1 MLNQTNGMNTD
12 TWVGNLISKNIENV
26 NIKLLFSIITV
37 FLGSLLLIAS
47 AKIKVPLYP
56 VPMTL
61 QPMAVL
67 MIAMLFG
74 RKLATLTV
82 GLYIFKGIIGLPVF
96 AFGGGLMYLM
106 GPTGGFILGFF
117 VSAFIVGYLADSG
130 CGRKVSLSIMSML
143 IGMVVIYSLGIF
155 QLALLK
161 GFNFALL
168 KGFYPF
174 LLGDFYKLLLAGI
187 ITPYIWKISK

>member
-1 MLNQTNGMNTD
+1 MSNQTNIINTE
-12 TWVGNLISKNIENV
+12 TWIGNIISKSTEDI
-26 NIKLLFSIITV
+26 NIKILFTIITI
-37 FLGSLLLIAS
+37 FFGSLLLIAS

-61 QPMAVL
+61 QPLAVL

-117 VSAFIVGYLADSG
+117 ASAFVVGYLADRG
-130 CGRKVSLSIMSML
+130 WGRKISLSIISML
-143 IGMVVIYSLGIF
+143 IGMAIIYILGIF
-155 QLALLK
+155 QLAFLK

>member
-1 MLNQTNGMNTD
+1 MLNQTNGINTE
-12 TWVGNLISKNIENV
+12 TWVGNIISKNIENV

-117 VSAFIVGYLADSG
+117 ISAFIVGYLADSG
-130 CGRKVSLSIMSML
+130 WGKKVSLSIISML
-143 IGMVVIYSLGIF
+143 IGMAVIYSLGIF

>member
-1 MLNQTNGMNTD
+1 MLNQTNGINTE
-12 TWVGNLISKNIENV
+12 TWVGNIISKNIENV
-26 NIKLLFSIITV
+26 NVKLLFSIITV

-61 QPMAVL
+61 QPLAVL
-67 MIAMLFG
+67 MIGMLFG

-130 CGRKVSLSIMSML
+130 WGKKVSLSIISML
-143 IGMVVIYSLGIF
+143 IGMAVIYSLGIF
-155 QLALLK
+155 QLALMK

>member
-1 MLNQTNGMNTD
+1 MLNQTNGIYTE
-12 TWVGNLISKNIENV
+12 TWVGNLIGKYIENV

-82 GLYIFKGIIGLPVF
+82 GLYIFKGIMGLPVF

-130 CGRKVSLSIMSML
+130 WGKKVSLSIISML
-143 IGMVVIYSLGIF
+143 IGMIVIYSLGIF

>member
-1 MLNQTNGMNTD
+1 MLNQSNIINTE
-12 TWVGNLISKNIENV
+12 TWIGNIISKSTEDI
-26 NIKLLFSIITV
+26 NIKILFTIITV

-61 QPMAVL
+61 QPLAVL

-96 AFGGGLMYLM
+96 AFGGGFMYLM

-117 VSAFIVGYLADSG
+117 ASVFVVGYLADRG
-130 CGRKVSLSIMSML
+130 WGRKISLSIISML
-143 IGMVVIYSLGIF
+143 IGMAIIYVLGIF

>member
-1 MLNQTNGMNTD
+1 MLYQTNTINSD
-12 TWVGNLISKNIENV
+12 TWIGNIISKITEDI
-26 NIKLLFSIITV
+26 NIKILFTIITV
-37 FLGSLLLIAS
+37 FSASLLLIVS

-61 QPMAVL
+61 QPLAVL

-117 VSAFIVGYLADSG
+117 VSAFIVGYLADRG
-130 CGRKVSLSIMSML
+130 WGKKVLLSIISML
-143 IGMVVIYSLGIF
+143 IGMLVIYTLGIF

>member
-1 MLNQTNGMNTD
+1 MLNQTNVMNTD
-12 TWVGNLISKNIENV
+12 TWIGNLISKNTENI
-26 NIKLLFSIITV
+26 NIKILFLIITV
-37 FLGSLLLIAS
+37 FFGSLLLIAS

-96 AFGGGLMYLM
+96 AFGG
-106 GPTGGFILGFF
+106 
-117 VSAFIVGYLADSG
+117 
-130 CGRKVSLSIMSML
+130 
-143 IGMVVIYSLGIF
+143 
-155 QLALLK
+155 ALC
-161 GFNFALL
+161 
-168 KGFYPF
+168 
-174 LLGDFYKLLLAGI
+174 I
-187 ITPYIWKISK
+187 

>member
-1 MLNQTNGMNTD
+1 MLYQTNTINSD
-12 TWVGNLISKNIENV
+12 TWIGNIISKITEDI
-26 NIKLLFSIITV
+26 NIKILFTIITV
-37 FLGSLLLIAS
+37 FLASLLLIAS

-61 QPMAVL
+61 QPLAVL

-96 AFGGGLMYLM
+96 AFGGGFMYLM

-117 VSAFIVGYLADSG
+117 ASVFVVGYLADRG
-130 CGRKVSLSIMSML
+130 WGRKISLSIISML
-143 IGMVVIYSLGIF
+143 IGMAIIYILGIF

>member
-1 MLNQTNGMNTD
+1 MLNKTNGINTE
-12 TWVGNLISKNIENV
+12 TWVGNIISKNIENV

-82 GLYIFKGIIGLPVF
+82 GLYIFKGIMGLPVF

-130 CGRKVSLSIMSML
+130 WGKKVSLSIISML
-143 IGMVVIYSLGIF
+143 IGMIVIYSLGIF

>member
-1 MLNQTNGMNTD
+1 MLNQTNGINTE

-82 GLYIFKGIIGLPVF
+82 GLYIFKGIMGLPVF

-117 VSAFIVGYLADSG
+117 VSAFIVGYLADNG
-130 CGRKVSLSIMSML
+130 WGKKVSLSIISML
-143 IGMVVIYSLGIF
+143 IGMVVIYSFGIF

-174 LLGDFYKLLLAGI
+174 LLVDFYKLLLAGI

>member
-1 MLNQTNGMNTD
+1 MLNQTNGINTE
-12 TWVGNLISKNIENV
+12 TWVGNIISKNIENV

-82 GLYIFKGIIGLPVF
+82 GLYIFKGIIGIPVF

-130 CGRKVSLSIMSML
+130 WGKKVSLSIISML
-143 IGMVVIYSLGIF
+143 IGMAVIYSLGIF

>member
-1 MLNQTNGMNTD
+1 MLNQTNFMNTD

-61 QPMAVL
+61 QPLAVL

-82 GLYIFKGIIGLPVF
+82 GLYVFKGIIGLPVF

-130 CGRKVSLSIMSML
+130 WGKKVSLSIISML

-155 QLALLK
+155 QLAILK